1 MEIRIYYEDTDCGG
15 IVYHANYLKYFER
28 ARTEY
33 LEVRGL
39 SVNTLLKGG
48 TQFYVVRCELDFKSP
63 ARYGDT
69 LLVETTLG
77 ECRKASMA
85 FTYVVRERASGRVV
99 AEGSTTL
106 ATVDLEGN
114 VKRLP
119 DGLVERLKAPPSRRA
134 VERSRHG

>member
-1 MEIRIYYEDTDCGG
+1 MHVRIYYEDTDCGG

-39 SVNTLLKGG
+39 SVSKLLADG
-48 TQFYVVRCELDFKSP
+48 TQFYVVRAEMDFRSP

-69 LLVETTLG
+69 LIVETSLG

-85 FTYVVRERASGRVV
+85 FTYVVRERESRRVV
-99 AEGSTTL
+99 VEGYTTL

-119 DGLVERLKAPPSRRA
+119 DGLIEKLKAPPSRPG
-134 VERSRHG
+134 VGKRHG